1 MPYTMEQIQTEGAL
15 CFENVVYGMKHY
27 AHRIESYSAQKAEE
41 ALRNMWISKSTHRAY
56 VDFYYY
62 ILEEDARAAV
72 DSVLTKEEQAYLA
85 KKKEKLFSEI
95 TIEEMK
101 KRKAVVFP
109 LDEQLLKIAVK
120 LNEKEMLFSTFY
132 FVGNET
138 STWWGNYNR
147 EYIVFTQ
154 FPLQSL
160 Q

>member
-27 AHRIESYSAQKAEE
+27 EHRIENYSGLEAED
-41 ALRNMWISKSTHRAY
+41 ALKNMWISKDTHRAY

-62 ILEEDARAAV
+62 VLEEDARAAV
-72 DSVLTKEEQAYLA
+72 DAVLTKEELAYLA
-85 KKKEKLFSEI
+85 KKEEKLLSEI
-95 TIEEMK
+95 TTEEMK

-109 LDEQLLKIAVK
+109 LDEQLLKITVK

-132 FVGNET
+132 FVGNEA

-147 EYIVFTQ
+147 EYLIFTRL
-154 FPLQSL
+154 PSQSL
-160 Q
+160 P